1 MTYRKFF
8 VFALLFTLAAC
19 AKDAD
24 TAREEPGTSSAAA
37 SNEQAEEDLADLT
50 KYDLSMAK
58 MDEYFQTMRNMADEV
73 KKMSPAER
81 EAFDMASDA
90 DNDASLD
97 QMIAKAESNKVLR
110 DATRK
115 AGSSP
120 REYVLTSLS
129 YFTTAMAASVL
140 QMQPNANQDSL
151 IREMKVNPNNIK
163 FIKEHEAELTTKY
176 KAMEA
181 EMKALEGEETA
192 G

>member
-1 MTYRKFF
+1 MTIRKFF
-8 VFALLFTLAAC
+8 VVALLFSLAAC
-19 AKDAD
+19 SKDAD
-24 TAREEPGTSSAAA
+24 SAREEPGAATAAA

-50 KYDLSMAK
+50 KYDLSMNK
-58 MDEYFQTMRNMADEV
+58 MDEFFQTMRNMADEV

-81 EAFDMASDA
+81 AAFDQDSESD
-90 DNDASLD
+90 NNASLD
-97 QMIAKAESNKVLR
+97 QMIAKAESNKVIR
-110 DATRK
+110 DASRK

-129 YFTTAMAASVL
+129 YFTSAMAMSVL

-151 IREMKVNPNNIK
+151 MREMKVNPDNIK

-181 EMKALEGEETA
+181 EMKALEPEES
-192 G
+192 

>member
-1 MTYRKFF
+1 MTIRTFF
-8 VFALLFTLAAC
+8 IFGLVFTLAAC
-19 AKDAD
+19 SKDAD
-24 TAREEPGTSSAAA
+24 TARDEPGAAAAAA

-58 MDEYFQTMRNMADEV
+58 MDEYFQTMRHMADEM
-73 KKMSPAER
+73 KKLSPAER
-81 EAFDMASDA
+81 EAMEM
-90 DNDASLD
+90 DNDNNASLD
-97 QMIAKAESNKVLR
+97 QMIKQAESNKVIR

-120 REYVLTSLS
+120 REYVMTSLS
-129 YFTTAMAASVL
+129 YFTSAMAASVL

-151 IREMKVNPNNIK
+151 MREMKVNPDNIK

-181 EMKALEGEETA
+181 EMKALEPEES
-192 G
+192 

>member
-1 MTYRKFF
+1 MTNRKFF

-19 AKDAD
+19 SKDAD
-24 TAREEPGTSSAAA
+24 TAREEPGTAAAKA

-58 MDEYFQTMRNMADEV
+58 MDEYFQTMRNMADAM
-73 KKMSPAER
+73 KKMTPAER
-81 EAFDMASDA
+81 EAMELSSD
-90 DNDASLD
+90 NNASLD
-97 QMIAKAESNKVLR
+97 QMIKEADNNKVIR

-129 YFTTAMAASVL
+129 YFTAAMAASVL

-151 IREMKVNPNNIK
+151 MREMKVNPDNIK

-176 KAMEA
+176 KAMET
-181 EMKALEGEETA
+181 EMKALEAEADE
-192 G
+192 

>member
-1 MTYRKFF
+1 MTIRTFF
-8 VFALLFTLAAC
+8 IFGLAFTLAAC
-19 AKDAD
+19 SKDAD
-24 TAREEPGTSSAAA
+24 TARDEPGSAAAAA

-50 KYDLSMAK
+50 KYDLSMGK
-58 MDEYFQTMRNMADEV
+58 MDEYFQTMRHMAEEM

-81 EAFDMASDA
+81 EAIGMKT
-90 DNDASLD
+90 DNNATLE
-97 QMIAKAESNKVLR
+97 QMIEQAENNKVIK

-120 REYVLTSLS
+120 REYVMTSLS
-129 YFTTAMAASVL
+129 YFTSAMAMTVL

-151 IREMKVNPNNIK
+151 MREMKANPDNLK

-181 EMKALEGEETA
+181 EMKALEPEES
-192 G
+192 